1 MTLCVANKNVRSNE
15 NCGCIGKYKR
25 VYLDSETYLPTGE
38 IVMLCGKHVNNYP
51 REVRKSCVTTVLCKR
66 GGEYVKKV
74 SHHRSENMVISRV
87 DEMRQFTAEGEPF
100 VSGSPRYD
108 EMLME
113 VRRMLIRSDEV
124 RAQQEQALAQMRVQH
139 AQARVQH
146 AQVQAQARVNAQR
159 LHEQALE
166 LLREPAAAVR
176 GLIPNMIQRIPFMPP
191 IPQAP
196 APPVIPPAPTLTEAD
211 RVRMTE
217 MAQHERVRVPDS
229 TPPPPPPPPPPK
241 PSYLPDPHLPM
252 SEGETRVCTVCMTDV
267 GTVICSERRHT
278 MCEECFADYAVI
290 ESNDAGF
297 DGDLRCS
304 GFKPY
309 GCKAQPFRQVFVI
322 RTLPESKASEF
333 ALGCQRSKERV
344 VLEEYKHTEAER
356 LRREDASSAVE
367 RAHTHIVDNILTLR
381 CPNERCG
388 AAIFDFTGCLAIKC
402 NRCKSG
408 VCAKCFELCGRD
420 AHDHLRKGLCKID
433 PSKHYFADAEYIA
446 NVQRVYKTR
455 KLKEYLETLPER
467 VVREVMTKHRDEIEE
482 GGVNIG
488 SF

>member
-1 MTLCVANKNVRSNE
+1 MALCVANKNVRSNE
-15 NCGCIGKYKR
+15 NCGCIGKYKK

-51 REVRKSCVTTVLCKR
+51 REVRTCVTTVLCKR

-87 DEMRQFTAEGEPF
+87 DAMRQFTAEGDPF

-113 VRRMLIRSDEV
+113 VRRMLIRNDAA
-124 RAQQEQALAQMRVQH
+124 RAQQ

-146 AQVQAQARVNAQR
+146 AQRLQEQARV
-159 LHEQALE
+159 
-166 LLREPAAAVR
+166 LLREPVAAVR
-176 GLIPNMIQRIPFMPP
+176 GLIPNLIQRIPFMPP

-252 SEGETRVCTVCMTDV
+252 REGETRVCTVCMTDV

-467 VVREVMTKHRDEIEE
+467 VVREVLTKHRDEIEE

>member
-74 SHHRSENMVISRV
+74 SHRRSQNMILGV

-100 VSGSPRYD
+100 VLGSPRYD

-124 RAQQEQALAQMRVQH
+124 RAQQEQALAQMR
-139 AQARVQH
+139 AQQARARVQH
-146 AQVQAQARVNAQR
+146 AQMQAQARANVQR

-166 LLREPAAAVR
+166 ILREPAAAVR

-191 IPQAP
+191 IAQAP
-196 APPVIPPAPTLTEAD
+196 APPAIPPAPALTEAD
-211 RVRMTE
+211 RARM
-217 MAQHERVRVPDS
+217 AKKARDERVLVPDS
-229 TPPPPPPPPPPK
+229 TPPPPPPPPPPE

-267 GTVICSERRHT
+267 GTVVCSEKRHV

-297 DGDLRCS
+297 DGDLRCC

-322 RTLPESKASEF
+322 RILPESKASEF
-333 ALGCQRSKERV
+333 ALGCERSKERV

-356 LRREDASSAVE
+356 LRREGASSEIE

-446 NVQRVYKTR
+446 NVQRLYKTR
-455 KLKEYLETLPER
+455 KLKEYLGTLPER
-467 VVREVMTKHRDEIEE
+467 VVKEVLTKHRDEIKE
-482 GGVNIG
+482 GGVNI
-488 SF
+488 

>member
-74 SHHRSENMVISRV
+74 SHHRSENMLISRV

-124 RAQQEQALAQMRVQH
+124 RAQQEQALAQMRAQQ

-146 AQVQAQARVNAQR
+146 AQVQARARANAQR
-159 LHEQALE
+159 LHEQALA

-196 APPVIPPAPTLTEAD
+196 APPAIPPAPTLTEAD
-211 RVRMTE
+211 RACIAKKARD
-217 MAQHERVRVPDS
+217 ERVLVPDS
-229 TPPPPPPPPPPK
+229 TPPPPPPPPPPE

-252 SEGETRVCTVCMTDV
+252 SEGETRMCAVCMTDV
-267 GTVICSERRHT
+267 GTVVCSEKRHA

-290 ESNDAGF
+290 EGNDAGF
-297 DGDLRCS
+297 DGDLRCC

-344 VLEEYKHTEAER
+344 VLEEYKHSESER
-356 LRREDASSAVE
+356 LRREGASSEIE

-446 NVQRVYKTR
+446 NVQRLYKTR
-455 KLKEYLETLPER
+455 KLKEYLGTLPER
-467 VVREVMTKHRDEIEE
+467 VVKEVLTQHRDEIRE
-482 GGVNIG
+482 GGVNI
-488 SF
+488 

>member
-1 MTLCVANKNVRSNE
+1 
-15 NCGCIGKYKR
+15 
-25 VYLDSETYLPTGE
+25 
-38 IVMLCGKHVNNYP
+38 MLCGKHVNNYP

-87 DEMRQFTAEGEPF
+87 NEMRQFTAEGEPF

-124 RAQQEQALAQMRVQH
+124 RAQQEQALAQMRAQH

-241 PSYLPDPHLPM
+241 PSYLPDPHFPM

-467 VVREVMTKHRDEIEE
+467 VVREVMTKHRDEIKE

>member
-1 MTLCVANKNVRSNE
+1 
-15 NCGCIGKYKR
+15 
-25 VYLDSETYLPTGE
+25 
-38 IVMLCGKHVNNYP
+38 MLCGKHFNNHP
-51 REVRKSCVTTVLCKR
+51 HVAGKPSVTTVLCKR
-66 GGEYVKKV
+66 GGVYL
-74 SHHRSENMVISRV
+74 SRV
-87 DEMRQFTAEGEPF
+87 SRQHVVYRFYTHIDRELNQYKHGDPL
-100 VSGSPRYD
+100 VQGSPRYD

-124 RAQQEQALAQMRVQH
+124 RAQQRAQQEQANRARIQELNRAQE
-139 AQARVQH
+139 QAR
-146 AQVQAQARVNAQR
+146 AQP
-159 LHEQALE
+159 
-166 LLREPAAAVR
+166 REPAAAVW
-176 GLIPNMIQRIPFMPP
+176 GPIANIIQRIPFMPP
-191 IPQAP
+191 IAQAP
-196 APPVIPPAPTLTEAD
+196 APPAIPPAPALTEAD
-211 RVRMTE
+211 RARM
-217 MAQHERVRVPDS
+217 AKKARDERVLVPDS
-229 TPPPPPPPPPPK
+229 TPPPPPPPSPPE

-252 SEGETRVCTVCMTDV
+252 SEGEIRMCAVCMTDV
-267 GTVICSERRHT
+267 GTVVCSERRHA

-290 ESNDAGF
+290 EGNDAGF
-297 DGDLRCS
+297 DGDLRCC

-344 VLEEYKHTEAER
+344 VLEEYKHSESER
-356 LRREDASSAVE
+356 LRREGASSEIE
-367 RAHTHIVDNILTLR
+367 RAHNHIVDNILTLR

-446 NVQRVYKTR
+446 NVQRLYKTR
-455 KLKEYLETLPER
+455 KLKEYLGTLPER
-467 VVREVMTKHRDEIEE
+467 VVKEVLTKHRDEIKE
-482 GGVNIG
+482 GGVNI
-488 SF
+488 

>member
-1 MTLCVANKNVRSNE
+1 
-15 NCGCIGKYKR
+15 
-25 VYLDSETYLPTGE
+25 
-38 IVMLCGKHVNNYP
+38 
-51 REVRKSCVTTVLCKR
+51 
-66 GGEYVKKV
+66 
-74 SHHRSENMVISRV
+74 
-87 DEMRQFTAEGEPF
+87 
-100 VSGSPRYD
+100 
-108 EMLME
+108 
-113 VRRMLIRSDEV
+113 
-124 RAQQEQALAQMRVQH
+124 
-139 AQARVQH
+139 
-146 AQVQAQARVNAQR
+146 
-159 LHEQALE
+159 
-166 LLREPAAAVR
+166 
-176 GLIPNMIQRIPFMPP
+176 
-191 IPQAP
+191 
-196 APPVIPPAPTLTEAD
+196 
-211 RVRMTE
+211 
-217 MAQHERVRVPDS
+217 
-229 TPPPPPPPPPPK
+229 
-241 PSYLPDPHLPM
+241 M

-333 ALGCQRSKERV
+333 ALSCQRSKERV
-344 VLEEYKHTEAER
+344 VLEEYKHAEAER
-356 LRREDASSAVE
+356 QRREAASSEVE
-367 RAHTHIVDNILTLR
+367 RAHTHIVDHILTIR

-455 KLKEYLETLPER
+455 KLKEYLGTLPER
-467 VVREVMTKHRDEIEE
+467 VVKEVLTQHRDEIRE
-482 GGVNIG
+482 GGVNI
-488 SF
+488 